1 MEETYIREN
10 LEQIEKRIQAA
21 CDRSHRR
28 REEVLLIAVS
38 KTKPASMVREAMEAG
53 IRDFGE
59 NKVQELCEKAA
70 VIEDFSGKPVRNEV
84 FSGQPETQAQLAG
97 RPLNWHLIG
106 HLQRNKVK
114 YVVDRACLIHSV
126 DSLRLAEEI
135 QKEAEKK
142 DCHVD
147 ILIEVNI
154 GDEES
159 KSGIPKEE
167 AVELVKAVA
176 SLFRVHI
183 KGLMAIA
190 PIVSEPEES
199 RPYFREMARLREEI
213 GSMRLP
219 GVEMRELSMGMTGDF
234 EVAIE
239 EGATMVRVGTAI
251 FGGRNYNR

>member
-1 MEETYIREN
+1 MSETYIREN

-21 CDRSHRR
+21 CDRSGRA

-59 NKVQELCEKAA
+59 NKVQELCEKAEE
-70 VIEDFSGKPVRNEV
+70 IKE
-84 FSGQPETQAQLAG
+84 FSGQPADRTGAES
-97 RPLNWHLIG
+97 LNWHLIG

-114 YVVDRACLIHSV
+114 YVADKACLIHSV

-159 KSGIPKEE
+159 KSGVAKEE
-167 AVELVKAVA
+167 AVGLVRTVA
-176 SLFRVHI
+176 SLSRVHI

-190 PIVSEPEES
+190 PVAAEPEES

-213 GSMRLP
+213 RLMELP

>member
-1 MEETYIREN
+1 MIKEN
-10 LEQIEKRIQAA
+10 LNAVKRTIESCCKRTG
-21 CDRSHRR
+21 RR
-28 REEVLLIAVS
+28 HSEVTLIAVS
-38 KTKPASMVREAMEAG
+38 KTKPIADLQEAYEAG
-53 IRDFGE
+53 VRDFGE
-59 NKVQELCEKAA
+59 NKVQELL
-70 VIEDFSGKPVRNEV
+70 GKIP
-84 FSGQPETQAQLAG
+84 QLPSDI
-97 RPLNWHLIG
+97 RWHMIG

-176 SLFRVHI
+176 GLFRVHI

>member
-1 MEETYIREN
+1 MSETYIREN
-10 LEQIEKRIQAA
+10 LQQIERRIQAA
-21 CDRSHRR
+21 CDRSGRA

-59 NKVQELCEKAA
+59 NKVQELCGKAEE
-70 VIEDFSGKPVRNEV
+70 ISGPADL
-84 FSGQPETQAQLAG
+84 PAAG
-97 RPLNWHLIG
+97 TLNWHLIG

-142 DCHVD
+142 DCQAD

-159 KSGIPKEE
+159 KSGVAKEE
-167 AVELVKAVA
+167 AISLVKAVA
-176 SLFRVHI
+176 PLSRVHI
-183 KGLMAIA
+183 KGLMAVA
-190 PIVSEPEES
+190 PIVAEPDES

-213 GSMRLP
+213 RSMGLP
-219 GVEMRELSMGMTGDF
+219 GVEMKELSMGMTGDF

-251 FGGRNYNR
+251 FGGRNYNQ

>member
-1 MEETYIREN
+1 MSETYIREN

-21 CDRSHRR
+21 CDRSGRA

-59 NKVQELCEKAA
+59 NKVQELCEKAEE
-70 VIEDFSGKPVRNEV
+70 IKGLTER
-84 FSGQPETQAQLAG
+84 PEAG
-97 RPLNWHLIG
+97 AINWHLIG

-114 YVVDRACLIHSV
+114 YVVDQACLIHSV

-135 QKEAEKK
+135 QKEAAKK

-159 KSGIPKEE
+159 KSGVAKEE
-167 AVELVKAVA
+167 AVGLVRAVA
-176 SLFRVHI
+176 PLSRVHI
-183 KGLMAIA
+183 KGLMAVA

-199 RPYFREMARLREEI
+199 RPYFQEMFRLREEI
-213 GSMRLP
+213 RFMELP

-234 EVAIE
+234 EVAVE

-251 FGGRNYNR
+251 FGGRNYNQ

>member
-1 MEETYIREN
+1 MDETYIREN

-21 CDRSHRR
+21 CDRSHRN
-28 REEVLLIAVS
+28 REEVLLVAVS
-38 KTKPASMVREAMEAG
+38 KTKPASMVLEAMEAG

-59 NKVQELCEKAA
+59 NKVQELCEKAEE
-70 VIEDFSGKPVRNEV
+70 IKKPL
-84 FSGQPETQAQLAG
+84 S
-97 RPLNWHLIG
+97 WHLIG

-114 YVVDRACLIHSV
+114 YVVDKACLIHSV

-142 DCHVD
+142 DCHVN

-154 GDEES
+154 GEEES
-159 KSGIPKEE
+159 KSGIAKEE

-176 SLFRVHI
+176 GLSRVHI

-190 PIVSEPEES
+190 PIVVEPEES
-199 RPYFREMARLREEI
+199 RPYFREMARLKEEI
-213 GSMRLP
+213 RMMELP

>member
-1 MEETYIREN
+1 MSETYIREN

-21 CDRSHRR
+21 CDRSGRA

-59 NKVQELCEKAA
+59 NKVQELCEKAEE
-70 VIEDFSGKPVRNEV
+70 IKGLTER
-84 FSGQPETQAQLAG
+84 PEAG
-97 RPLNWHLIG
+97 AINWHLIG

-114 YVVDRACLIHSV
+114 YVVDQACLIHSV

-135 QKEAEKK
+135 QKEAAKK
-142 DCHVD
+142 ECHVD

-159 KSGIPKEE
+159 KSGVAKEE
-167 AVELVKAVA
+167 AVGLVRAVA
-176 SLFRVHI
+176 PLSRVHI
-183 KGLMAIA
+183 KGLMAVA

-199 RPYFREMARLREEI
+199 RPYFQEMFRLREEI
-213 GSMRLP
+213 RFMELP

-234 EVAIE
+234 EVAVE

-251 FGGRNYNR
+251 FGGRNYNQ

>member
-1 MEETYIREN
+1 MSETYIREN
-10 LEQIEKRIQAA
+10 LEQIEERIQAA
-21 CDRSHRR
+21 CDRSGRA

-59 NKVQELCEKAA
+59 NKVQELCEKAEE
-70 VIEDFSGKPVRNEV
+70 IKRLTER
-84 FSGQPETQAQLAG
+84 PEAG
-97 RPLNWHLIG
+97 AINWHLIG

-114 YVVDRACLIHSV
+114 YVVDQACLIHSV

-135 QKEAEKK
+135 QKEAAKK

-159 KSGIPKEE
+159 KSGVAKEE
-167 AVELVKAVA
+167 AVGLVRAVA
-176 SLFRVHI
+176 PLSRVHI
-183 KGLMAIA
+183 KGLMAVA

-199 RPYFREMARLREEI
+199 RPYFQEMFRLREEI
-213 GSMRLP
+213 RFMELP

-234 EVAIE
+234 EVAVE

-251 FGGRNYNR
+251 FGGRNYNQ